1 MSIRGIDTQIM
12 INRSPDMAKDA
23 SAIQKRPELQ
33 QEFLAAAQKAAD
45 AQAQSKV
52 SRTTE
57 AEMERIRTDVDGG
70 GNGAAGGEGDGSE
83 SKDNEKGEPDKDM
96 LVPPGNNVIDI
107 KV

>member
-1 MSIRGIDTQIM
+1 M
-12 INRSPDMAKDA
+12 INRSPDLAKDA
-23 SAIQKRPELQ
+23 SAIQKKPEIQ

-45 AQAQSKV
+45 AHNQARV

-57 AEMERIRTDVDGG
+57 AEMENIRTDVDGG
-70 GNGAAGGEGDGSE
+70 GNGAAGGEGEGSE
-83 SKDNEKGEPDKDM
+83 SDDNVQGGESDRDM